1 MSDGTEKHDGIDK
14 AGDCQRDQGTGDIVD
29 AVVDT
34 VSGTLTN
41 TIKGSGAVAT
51 SLVRVLSETAHAS
64 IQGVAQV
71 GGDLGAAAKGAIIG
85 AWRGTNETSAEAVE
99 TIRLPLMELSKELR
113 KSQVIW
119 ERRRRVRFKALSLGQ
134 RSLVWMQLKQPLL
147 LRQER
152 LKPQAKSD
160 PESQN
165 KFVTPSQAPLL
176 E

>member
-1 MSDGTEKHDGIDK
+1 M
-14 AGDCQRDQGTGDIVD
+14 
-29 AVVDT
+29 
-34 VSGTLTN
+34 
-41 TIKGSGAVAT
+41 
-51 SLVRVLSETAHAS
+51 
-64 IQGVAQV
+64 AQV

-99 TIRLPLMELSKELR
+99 TIRAAAGGVVKGASEVAGNLGTAAKGAVQSAISGAKELGMDAT
-113 KSQVIW
+113 
-119 ERRRRVRFKALSLGQ
+119 KAASAAATGG
-134 RSLVWMQLKQPLL
+134 
-147 LRQER
+147 